1 MKLNALREQ
10 RSTKVASMK
19 ALVDKAA
26 AESRDLSAEEIQQ
39 FDALKVEERTLA
51 AQVERAEYLGD
62 LERRSAGE
70 PVSGNPSA
78 DFDRL
83 AGSVSVVKVLKA
95 QMEGRSLDGAEG
107 EYAKEA
113 EKRSGR
119 KAEGAFVPFKSLEK
133 RANTTVTAPELIG
146 TDHRAQDYIGP
157 LRESLV
163 ARALGV
169 RVLSGLVGN
178 VSIPKFGSGL
188 ETGWIT
194 EGQAVPEGQ
203 MTFDGVTLTPKHVGG
218 KTEMSRQ
225 LLQQPEL
232 MGRSSVYRRAVVV
245 PNTGSSYKVLSSEAF
260 TKHGLSVSYAG
271 CDELHAWPDRELY
284 DVLVTSMG
292 ARRQPLTVITTTAGF
307 DKQSLCYEL
316 WQYALQVRDGSVPDD
331 SFLPVIYAADPD
343 DDWTSPATWEKANP
357 AFNVTV
363 MEDFYAQ
370 ECAKARALPSYE
382 NTFRRLY
389 LNQWTESDSR
399 WLSSDAWNAC
409 GGPVPDLTGR
419 ACYAGLDLAT
429 TTDIAALVLAF
440 PDGPDMH
447 LLPFFFVPQEAIHK
461 RAKRDRVPYDLWVQ
475 QGHIIATP
483 GAVIDYAVIRRTIN
497 ELGELYQIKEIA
509 FDRWNASQISVQLE
523 GDGFEL
529 IGFGQ
534 GFASMSGPTKELE
547 TRVIGKTL
555 RHGDNPVLNW
565 MAANVTV
572 EGDAA
577 GNAKPSKKKSTE
589 KIDGIVAS
597 IMAIG
602 RAMVASDQPVET
614 EVYFV

>member
-10 RSTKVASMK
+10 RSTKVAAMK
-19 ALVDKAA
+19 LLVDKAST
-26 AESRDLSAEEIQQ
+26 ESRDLSAEEITQ

-194 EGQAVPEGQ
+194 EGQPVPEGQ
-203 MTFDGVTLTPKHVGG
+203 MSFDGVTLTPKHVGG

-225 LLQQPEL
+225 LLQQSSPGIEQLVREDLSFLIAKQIDRAIINGSGAAGEPRGILNTLGIQTADMPDTWLEVLAMLQKLDDVEIANGRWLTTSTIRTLLAGTEKVVGSGSGFLYQGGTLADLPLTTSKNVPEKKL
-232 MGRSSVYRRAVVV
+232 ILGDFSQ
-245 PNTGSSYKVLSSEAF
+245 VLLGVWSEA
-260 TKHGLSVSYAG
+260 
-271 CDELHAWPDRELY
+271 DI
-284 DVLVTSMG
+284 LVNPYSEPAYSRG
-292 ARRQPLTVITTTAGF
+292 GV
-307 DKQSLCYEL
+307 
-316 WQYALQVRDGSVPDD
+316 QVR
-331 SFLPVIYAADPD
+331 AM
-343 DDWTSPATWEKANP
+343 AT
-357 AFNVTV
+357 
-363 MEDFYAQ
+363 
-370 ECAKARALPSYE
+370 
-382 NTFRRLY
+382 
-389 LNQWTESDSR
+389 
-399 WLSSDAWNAC
+399 
-409 GGPVPDLTGR
+409 
-419 ACYAGLDLAT
+419 LDT
-429 TTDIAALVLAF
+429 
-440 PDGPDMH
+440 
-447 LLPFFFVPQEAIHK
+447 
-461 RAKRDRVPYDLWVQ
+461 
-475 QGHIIATP
+475 
-483 GAVIDYAVIRRTIN
+483 AVRHP
-497 ELGELYQIKEIA
+497 
-509 FDRWNASQISVQLE
+509 
-523 GDGFEL
+523 
-529 IGFGQ
+529 Q
-534 GFASMSGPTKELE
+534 GF
-547 TRVIGKTL
+547 V
-555 RHGDNPVLNW
+555 
-565 MAANVTV
+565 
-572 EGDAA
+572 
-577 GNAKPSKKKSTE
+577 
-589 KIDGIVAS
+589 VATG
-597 IMAIG
+597 A
-602 RAMVASDQPVET
+602 
-614 EVYFV
+614 

>member
-225 LLQQPEL
+225 LLQQSSPGIEQL
-232 MGRSSVYRRAVVV
+232 VREDLSFLIAKQIDRAIINGSGAAGEPRGILNTLGIQTADMPDTWLEVLAMLQKLDDVEIANGRWLTTSTIRTLLAGTEKVV
-245 PNTGSSYKVLSSEAF
+245 GSGSGF
-260 TKHGLSVSYAG
+260 
-271 CDELHAWPDRELY
+271 LY
-284 DVLVTSMG
+284 QGGTLADL
-292 ARRQPLTVITTTAGF
+292 PLTTSKNVPEKKLILGDFSQVLLGVWSEVDILVNPFAEPAYSRGGV
-307 DKQSLCYEL
+307 
-316 WQYALQVRDGSVPDD
+316 QVR
-331 SFLPVIYAADPD
+331 AM
-343 DDWTSPATWEKANP
+343 AT
-357 AFNVTV
+357 VDT
-363 MEDFYAQ
+363 
-370 ECAKARALPSYE
+370 
-382 NTFRRLY
+382 
-389 LNQWTESDSR
+389 
-399 WLSSDAWNAC
+399 
-409 GGPVPDLTGR
+409 
-419 ACYAGLDLAT
+419 
-429 TTDIAALVLAF
+429 
-440 PDGPDMH
+440 
-447 LLPFFFVPQEAIHK
+447 
-461 RAKRDRVPYDLWVQ
+461 
-475 QGHIIATP
+475 
-483 GAVIDYAVIRRTIN
+483 AVRHP
-497 ELGELYQIKEIA
+497 
-509 FDRWNASQISVQLE
+509 
-523 GDGFEL
+523 
-529 IGFGQ
+529 Q
-534 GFASMSGPTKELE
+534 GF
-547 TRVIGKTL
+547 V
-555 RHGDNPVLNW
+555 
-565 MAANVTV
+565 
-572 EGDAA
+572 
-577 GNAKPSKKKSTE
+577 
-589 KIDGIVAS
+589 VATG
-597 IMAIG
+597 A
-602 RAMVASDQPVET
+602 
-614 EVYFV
+614 

>member
-203 MTFDGVTLTPKHVGG
+203 MAFDGVTLTPKHVGG

-225 LLQQPEL
+225 LLQQSSPGIEQL
-232 MGRSSVYRRAVVV
+232 VREDLSFLIAKQIDRAIINGSGAAGEPRGILNTLGIQTADMPDTWLEVLAMLQKLDDVEIANGRWLTTSTIRTLLAGTEKVV
-245 PNTGSSYKVLSSEAF
+245 GSGSGF
-260 TKHGLSVSYAG
+260 
-271 CDELHAWPDRELY
+271 LY
-284 DVLVTSMG
+284 QGGTLADL
-292 ARRQPLTVITTTAGF
+292 PLTTSKNVPEKKLILGDFSQVLLGVWSEVDILVNPFAEPAYSRGGV
-307 DKQSLCYEL
+307 
-316 WQYALQVRDGSVPDD
+316 QVR
-331 SFLPVIYAADPD
+331 AM
-343 DDWTSPATWEKANP
+343 AT
-357 AFNVTV
+357 VDT
-363 MEDFYAQ
+363 
-370 ECAKARALPSYE
+370 
-382 NTFRRLY
+382 
-389 LNQWTESDSR
+389 
-399 WLSSDAWNAC
+399 
-409 GGPVPDLTGR
+409 
-419 ACYAGLDLAT
+419 
-429 TTDIAALVLAF
+429 
-440 PDGPDMH
+440 
-447 LLPFFFVPQEAIHK
+447 
-461 RAKRDRVPYDLWVQ
+461 
-475 QGHIIATP
+475 
-483 GAVIDYAVIRRTIN
+483 AVRHP
-497 ELGELYQIKEIA
+497 
-509 FDRWNASQISVQLE
+509 
-523 GDGFEL
+523 
-529 IGFGQ
+529 Q
-534 GFASMSGPTKELE
+534 GF
-547 TRVIGKTL
+547 V
-555 RHGDNPVLNW
+555 
-565 MAANVTV
+565 
-572 EGDAA
+572 
-577 GNAKPSKKKSTE
+577 
-589 KIDGIVAS
+589 VATG
-597 IMAIG
+597 A
-602 RAMVASDQPVET
+602 
-614 EVYFV
+614 

>member
-194 EGQAVPEGQ
+194 EGQPVPEGQ
-203 MTFDGVTLTPKHVGG
+203 MSFDGVTLTPKHVGG

-225 LLQQPEL
+225 LLQQSSPGIEQLVREDLSFLIAKQIDRAIINGSGAAGEPRGILNTLGIQTADMPDTWLEVLAMLQKLDDVEIANGRWLTTSTIRTLLAGTEKVVGSGSGFLYQGGTLADLPLTTSKNVPEKKL
-232 MGRSSVYRRAVVV
+232 ILGDFSQ
-245 PNTGSSYKVLSSEAF
+245 VLLGVWSE
-260 TKHGLSVSYAG
+260 V
-271 CDELHAWPDRELY
+271 
-284 DVLVTSMG
+284 DVLLNPFAEPAYSRGGV
-292 ARRQPLTVITTTAGF
+292 
-307 DKQSLCYEL
+307 
-316 WQYALQVRDGSVPDD
+316 QVR
-331 SFLPVIYAADPD
+331 AM
-343 DDWTSPATWEKANP
+343 AT
-357 AFNVTV
+357 VDT
-363 MEDFYAQ
+363 
-370 ECAKARALPSYE
+370 
-382 NTFRRLY
+382 
-389 LNQWTESDSR
+389 
-399 WLSSDAWNAC
+399 
-409 GGPVPDLTGR
+409 
-419 ACYAGLDLAT
+419 
-429 TTDIAALVLAF
+429 
-440 PDGPDMH
+440 
-447 LLPFFFVPQEAIHK
+447 
-461 RAKRDRVPYDLWVQ
+461 
-475 QGHIIATP
+475 
-483 GAVIDYAVIRRTIN
+483 AVRHP
-497 ELGELYQIKEIA
+497 
-509 FDRWNASQISVQLE
+509 
-523 GDGFEL
+523 
-529 IGFGQ
+529 Q
-534 GFASMSGPTKELE
+534 GF
-547 TRVIGKTL
+547 V
-555 RHGDNPVLNW
+555 
-565 MAANVTV
+565 
-572 EGDAA
+572 
-577 GNAKPSKKKSTE
+577 
-589 KIDGIVAS
+589 VATG
-597 IMAIG
+597 A
-602 RAMVASDQPVET
+602 
-614 EVYFV
+614 

>member
-26 AESRDLSAEEIQQ
+26 AESRDLSTEEIQQ

-51 AQVERAEYLGD
+51 AQVERAEYLGE

-188 ETGWIT
+188 ETGWVT
-194 EGQAVPEGQ
+194 EGQAVPEGE
-203 MTFDGVTLTPKHVGG
+203 MGFDAITLTPRHVGG

-225 LLQQPEL
+225 LLQQSAPGIEQL
-232 MGRSSVYRRAVVV
+232 VREDLSFLIAKQIDRAIINGSGAAGEPRGILNTLGIQTADMPDTWLEVLAMLQKLDDVEIANGRWLTTSTIRTLLAGTEKVV
-245 PNTGSSYKVLSSEAF
+245 GSGSGF
-260 TKHGLSVSYAG
+260 
-271 CDELHAWPDRELY
+271 LY
-284 DVLVTSMG
+284 QGGTLADL
-292 ARRQPLTVITTTAGF
+292 PLTTSKNVPEKKLILGDFSQVLLGVWSEVDILVNPFAEPAYSRGGV
-307 DKQSLCYEL
+307 
-316 WQYALQVRDGSVPDD
+316 QVR
-331 SFLPVIYAADPD
+331 AM
-343 DDWTSPATWEKANP
+343 AT
-357 AFNVTV
+357 VDT
-363 MEDFYAQ
+363 
-370 ECAKARALPSYE
+370 
-382 NTFRRLY
+382 
-389 LNQWTESDSR
+389 
-399 WLSSDAWNAC
+399 
-409 GGPVPDLTGR
+409 
-419 ACYAGLDLAT
+419 
-429 TTDIAALVLAF
+429 
-440 PDGPDMH
+440 
-447 LLPFFFVPQEAIHK
+447 
-461 RAKRDRVPYDLWVQ
+461 
-475 QGHIIATP
+475 
-483 GAVIDYAVIRRTIN
+483 AVRHP
-497 ELGELYQIKEIA
+497 
-509 FDRWNASQISVQLE
+509 
-523 GDGFEL
+523 
-529 IGFGQ
+529 Q
-534 GFASMSGPTKELE
+534 GF
-547 TRVIGKTL
+547 V
-555 RHGDNPVLNW
+555 
-565 MAANVTV
+565 
-572 EGDAA
+572 
-577 GNAKPSKKKSTE
+577 
-589 KIDGIVAS
+589 VATG
-597 IMAIG
+597 A
-602 RAMVASDQPVET
+602 
-614 EVYFV
+614 

>member
-194 EGQAVPEGQ
+194 EGQPVPEGQ
-203 MTFDGVTLTPKHVGG
+203 MSFDGVTLTPKHVGG

-225 LLQQPEL
+225 LLQQSSPGIEQL
-232 MGRSSVYRRAVVV
+232 VREDLSFLIAKQIDRAIINGSGAAGEPRGILNTLGIQTADMPDTWLEVLAMLQKLDDVEIANGRWLTTSTIRTLLAGTEKVV
-245 PNTGSSYKVLSSEAF
+245 GSGSGF
-260 TKHGLSVSYAG
+260 
-271 CDELHAWPDRELY
+271 LY
-284 DVLVTSMG
+284 QGGTLADL
-292 ARRQPLTVITTTAGF
+292 PLTTSKNVPEKKLILGDFSQVLLGVWSEVDILVNPFAEPAYSRGGV
-307 DKQSLCYEL
+307 
-316 WQYALQVRDGSVPDD
+316 QVR
-331 SFLPVIYAADPD
+331 AM
-343 DDWTSPATWEKANP
+343 AT
-357 AFNVTV
+357 VDT
-363 MEDFYAQ
+363 
-370 ECAKARALPSYE
+370 
-382 NTFRRLY
+382 
-389 LNQWTESDSR
+389 
-399 WLSSDAWNAC
+399 
-409 GGPVPDLTGR
+409 
-419 ACYAGLDLAT
+419 
-429 TTDIAALVLAF
+429 
-440 PDGPDMH
+440 
-447 LLPFFFVPQEAIHK
+447 
-461 RAKRDRVPYDLWVQ
+461 
-475 QGHIIATP
+475 
-483 GAVIDYAVIRRTIN
+483 AVRHP
-497 ELGELYQIKEIA
+497 
-509 FDRWNASQISVQLE
+509 
-523 GDGFEL
+523 
-529 IGFGQ
+529 Q
-534 GFASMSGPTKELE
+534 GF
-547 TRVIGKTL
+547 V
-555 RHGDNPVLNW
+555 
-565 MAANVTV
+565 
-572 EGDAA
+572 
-577 GNAKPSKKKSTE
+577 
-589 KIDGIVAS
+589 VATG
-597 IMAIG
+597 A
-602 RAMVASDQPVET
+602 
-614 EVYFV
+614 

>member
-26 AESRDLSAEEIQQ
+26 AESRDLSTEEIQQ

-51 AQVERAEYLGD
+51 AQVERAEYLGE

-133 RANTTVTAPELIG
+133 RSNTTVTAPELIG

-194 EGQAVPEGQ
+194 EGQPVPEGQ
-203 MTFDGVTLTPKHVGG
+203 MSFDGVTLTPKHVGG

-225 LLQQPEL
+225 LLQQSSPGIEQL
-232 MGRSSVYRRAVVV
+232 VREDLSFLIAKQIDRAIINGSGAAGEPRGILNTLGIQTADMPDTWLEVLAMLQKLDDVEIANGRWLTTSTIRTLLAGTEKVV
-245 PNTGSSYKVLSSEAF
+245 GSGSGF
-260 TKHGLSVSYAG
+260 
-271 CDELHAWPDRELY
+271 LY
-284 DVLVTSMG
+284 QGGTLADL
-292 ARRQPLTVITTTAGF
+292 PLTTSKNVPEKKLILGDFSQVLLGVWSEVDILVNPFAEPAYSRGGV
-307 DKQSLCYEL
+307 
-316 WQYALQVRDGSVPDD
+316 QVR
-331 SFLPVIYAADPD
+331 AM
-343 DDWTSPATWEKANP
+343 AT
-357 AFNVTV
+357 VDT
-363 MEDFYAQ
+363 
-370 ECAKARALPSYE
+370 
-382 NTFRRLY
+382 
-389 LNQWTESDSR
+389 
-399 WLSSDAWNAC
+399 
-409 GGPVPDLTGR
+409 
-419 ACYAGLDLAT
+419 
-429 TTDIAALVLAF
+429 
-440 PDGPDMH
+440 
-447 LLPFFFVPQEAIHK
+447 
-461 RAKRDRVPYDLWVQ
+461 
-475 QGHIIATP
+475 
-483 GAVIDYAVIRRTIN
+483 AVRHP
-497 ELGELYQIKEIA
+497 
-509 FDRWNASQISVQLE
+509 
-523 GDGFEL
+523 
-529 IGFGQ
+529 Q
-534 GFASMSGPTKELE
+534 GF
-547 TRVIGKTL
+547 V
-555 RHGDNPVLNW
+555 
-565 MAANVTV
+565 
-572 EGDAA
+572 
-577 GNAKPSKKKSTE
+577 
-589 KIDGIVAS
+589 VATG
-597 IMAIG
+597 A
-602 RAMVASDQPVET
+602 
-614 EVYFV
+614 

>member
-1 MKLNALREQ
+1 MKINALREQ
-10 RSTKVASMK
+10 RSTKVACMK

-194 EGQAVPEGQ
+194 EGQPVPEGQ
-203 MTFDGVTLTPKHVGG
+203 LSFDGVTLTPKHVGG

-225 LLQQPEL
+225 LLQQSSPGIEQL
-232 MGRSSVYRRAVVV
+232 VREDLSFLIAKQIDRAIINGSGAAGEPRGILNTLGIQTADMPDTWLEVLAMLQKLDDVEIANGRWLTTSTIRTLLAGTEKVV
-245 PNTGSSYKVLSSEAF
+245 GSGSGF
-260 TKHGLSVSYAG
+260 
-271 CDELHAWPDRELY
+271 LY
-284 DVLVTSMG
+284 QGGTLADL
-292 ARRQPLTVITTTAGF
+292 PLTTSKNVPEKKLILGDFSQVLLGVWSEVDILVNPFAEPAYSRGGV
-307 DKQSLCYEL
+307 
-316 WQYALQVRDGSVPDD
+316 QVR
-331 SFLPVIYAADPD
+331 AM
-343 DDWTSPATWEKANP
+343 AT
-357 AFNVTV
+357 VDT
-363 MEDFYAQ
+363 
-370 ECAKARALPSYE
+370 
-382 NTFRRLY
+382 
-389 LNQWTESDSR
+389 
-399 WLSSDAWNAC
+399 
-409 GGPVPDLTGR
+409 
-419 ACYAGLDLAT
+419 
-429 TTDIAALVLAF
+429 
-440 PDGPDMH
+440 
-447 LLPFFFVPQEAIHK
+447 
-461 RAKRDRVPYDLWVQ
+461 
-475 QGHIIATP
+475 
-483 GAVIDYAVIRRTIN
+483 AVRHP
-497 ELGELYQIKEIA
+497 
-509 FDRWNASQISVQLE
+509 
-523 GDGFEL
+523 
-529 IGFGQ
+529 Q
-534 GFASMSGPTKELE
+534 GF
-547 TRVIGKTL
+547 V
-555 RHGDNPVLNW
+555 
-565 MAANVTV
+565 
-572 EGDAA
+572 
-577 GNAKPSKKKSTE
+577 
-589 KIDGIVAS
+589 VATG
-597 IMAIG
+597 A
-602 RAMVASDQPVET
+602 
-614 EVYFV
+614 

>member
-26 AESRDLSAEEIQQ
+26 AESRDLSAEEIKQ
-39 FDALKVEERTLA
+39 FDDLKVEERTLA

-194 EGQAVPEGQ
+194 EGQPVPEGQ
-203 MTFDGVTLTPKHVGG
+203 MSFDGVTLTPKHVGG

-225 LLQQPEL
+225 LLQQSSPGIEQL
-232 MGRSSVYRRAVVV
+232 VREDLSFLIAKQIDRAIINGFGAAGEPRGILNTLGIQTADMPDTWLEVLAMLQKLDDVEIANGRWLTTSTIRTLLAGTEKVV
-245 PNTGSSYKVLSSEAF
+245 GSGSGF
-260 TKHGLSVSYAG
+260 
-271 CDELHAWPDRELY
+271 LY
-284 DVLVTSMG
+284 QGGTLADL
-292 ARRQPLTVITTTAGF
+292 PLTTSKNVPEKKLILGDFSQVLLGVWSEVDILVNPFAEPAYSRGGV
-307 DKQSLCYEL
+307 
-316 WQYALQVRDGSVPDD
+316 QVR
-331 SFLPVIYAADPD
+331 AM
-343 DDWTSPATWEKANP
+343 AT
-357 AFNVTV
+357 VDT
-363 MEDFYAQ
+363 
-370 ECAKARALPSYE
+370 
-382 NTFRRLY
+382 
-389 LNQWTESDSR
+389 
-399 WLSSDAWNAC
+399 
-409 GGPVPDLTGR
+409 
-419 ACYAGLDLAT
+419 
-429 TTDIAALVLAF
+429 
-440 PDGPDMH
+440 
-447 LLPFFFVPQEAIHK
+447 
-461 RAKRDRVPYDLWVQ
+461 
-475 QGHIIATP
+475 
-483 GAVIDYAVIRRTIN
+483 AVRHP
-497 ELGELYQIKEIA
+497 
-509 FDRWNASQISVQLE
+509 
-523 GDGFEL
+523 
-529 IGFGQ
+529 Q
-534 GFASMSGPTKELE
+534 GF
-547 TRVIGKTL
+547 V
-555 RHGDNPVLNW
+555 
-565 MAANVTV
+565 
-572 EGDAA
+572 
-577 GNAKPSKKKSTE
+577 
-589 KIDGIVAS
+589 VATG
-597 IMAIG
+597 A
-602 RAMVASDQPVET
+602 
-614 EVYFV
+614 

>member
-26 AESRDLSAEEIQQ
+26 AESRDLSAEEIKQ

-119 KAEGAFVPFKSLEK
+119 KAEGCFVPFKSLEK

-169 RVLSGLVGN
+169 RVLSGLAGN

-194 EGQAVPEGQ
+194 EGQPVPEGQ
-203 MTFDGVTLTPKHVGG
+203 MSFDGVTLTPKHVGG

-225 LLQQPEL
+225 LLQQSSPGIEQL
-232 MGRSSVYRRAVVV
+232 VREDLSFLIAKQIDRAIINGSGAAGEPRGILNTLGIQTADMPDTWLEVLAMLQKLDDVEIANGRWLTTSTIRTLLAGTEKVV
-245 PNTGSSYKVLSSEAF
+245 GSGSGF
-260 TKHGLSVSYAG
+260 
-271 CDELHAWPDRELY
+271 LY
-284 DVLVTSMG
+284 QGGTLADL
-292 ARRQPLTVITTTAGF
+292 PLTTSKNVPEKKLILGDFSQVLLGVWSEVDILVNPFAEPAYSRGGV
-307 DKQSLCYEL
+307 
-316 WQYALQVRDGSVPDD
+316 QVR
-331 SFLPVIYAADPD
+331 AM
-343 DDWTSPATWEKANP
+343 AT
-357 AFNVTV
+357 VDT
-363 MEDFYAQ
+363 
-370 ECAKARALPSYE
+370 
-382 NTFRRLY
+382 
-389 LNQWTESDSR
+389 
-399 WLSSDAWNAC
+399 
-409 GGPVPDLTGR
+409 
-419 ACYAGLDLAT
+419 
-429 TTDIAALVLAF
+429 
-440 PDGPDMH
+440 
-447 LLPFFFVPQEAIHK
+447 
-461 RAKRDRVPYDLWVQ
+461 
-475 QGHIIATP
+475 
-483 GAVIDYAVIRRTIN
+483 AVRHP
-497 ELGELYQIKEIA
+497 
-509 FDRWNASQISVQLE
+509 
-523 GDGFEL
+523 
-529 IGFGQ
+529 Q
-534 GFASMSGPTKELE
+534 GF
-547 TRVIGKTL
+547 V
-555 RHGDNPVLNW
+555 
-565 MAANVTV
+565 
-572 EGDAA
+572 
-577 GNAKPSKKKSTE
+577 
-589 KIDGIVAS
+589 VATG
-597 IMAIG
+597 A
-602 RAMVASDQPVET
+602 
-614 EVYFV
+614 

>member
-1 MKLNALREQ
+1 MKINALREQ

-26 AESRDLSAEEIQQ
+26 AESRDLSAEEIKQ
-39 FDALKVEERTLA
+39 FDDLKVEERTLA

-194 EGQAVPEGQ
+194 EGQPVPEGQ
-203 MTFDGVTLTPKHVGG
+203 MSFDGVTLTPKHVGG

-225 LLQQPEL
+225 LLQQSSPGIEQL
-232 MGRSSVYRRAVVV
+232 VREDLSFLIAKQIDRAIINGSGAAGEPRGILNTLGIQTADMPDTWLEVLAMLQKLDDVEIANGRWLTTSTIRTLLAGTEKVV
-245 PNTGSSYKVLSSEAF
+245 GSGSGF
-260 TKHGLSVSYAG
+260 
-271 CDELHAWPDRELY
+271 LY
-284 DVLVTSMG
+284 QGGTLADL
-292 ARRQPLTVITTTAGF
+292 PLTTSKNVPEKKLILGDFSQVLLGVWSEVDILVNPFAEPAYSRGGV
-307 DKQSLCYEL
+307 
-316 WQYALQVRDGSVPDD
+316 QVR
-331 SFLPVIYAADPD
+331 AM
-343 DDWTSPATWEKANP
+343 AT
-357 AFNVTV
+357 VDT
-363 MEDFYAQ
+363 
-370 ECAKARALPSYE
+370 
-382 NTFRRLY
+382 
-389 LNQWTESDSR
+389 
-399 WLSSDAWNAC
+399 
-409 GGPVPDLTGR
+409 
-419 ACYAGLDLAT
+419 
-429 TTDIAALVLAF
+429 
-440 PDGPDMH
+440 
-447 LLPFFFVPQEAIHK
+447 
-461 RAKRDRVPYDLWVQ
+461 
-475 QGHIIATP
+475 
-483 GAVIDYAVIRRTIN
+483 AVRHP
-497 ELGELYQIKEIA
+497 
-509 FDRWNASQISVQLE
+509 
-523 GDGFEL
+523 
-529 IGFGQ
+529 Q
-534 GFASMSGPTKELE
+534 GF
-547 TRVIGKTL
+547 V
-555 RHGDNPVLNW
+555 
-565 MAANVTV
+565 
-572 EGDAA
+572 
-577 GNAKPSKKKSTE
+577 
-589 KIDGIVAS
+589 VATG
-597 IMAIG
+597 A
-602 RAMVASDQPVET
+602 
-614 EVYFV
+614 

>member
-26 AESRDLSAEEIQQ
+26 AESRDLSADEIKQ

-51 AQVERAEYLGD
+51 SQIERAEYMGD
-62 LERRSAGE
+62 IERRSAGE

-194 EGQAVPEGQ
+194 EGQPVPEGQ
-203 MTFDGVTLTPKHVGG
+203 MSFDGVTLTPKHVGG

-225 LLQQPEL
+225 LLQQSSPGIEQL
-232 MGRSSVYRRAVVV
+232 VREDLSFLIAKQIDRAIINGSGAAGEPRGILNTLGIQTADMPDTWLEVLAMLQKLDDVEIANGRWLTTSTIRTLLAGTEKVA
-245 PNTGSSYKVLSSEAF
+245 GSGSGF
-260 TKHGLSVSYAG
+260 
-271 CDELHAWPDRELY
+271 LY
-284 DVLVTSMG
+284 QGGSM
-292 ARRQPLTVITTTAGF
+292 ADLPLTTSKNVPEKKLILGDFSQVLLGVWSEVDILVNPFAEPAYSRGGV
-307 DKQSLCYEL
+307 
-316 WQYALQVRDGSVPDD
+316 QVR
-331 SFLPVIYAADPD
+331 AM
-343 DDWTSPATWEKANP
+343 AT
-357 AFNVTV
+357 VDT
-363 MEDFYAQ
+363 
-370 ECAKARALPSYE
+370 
-382 NTFRRLY
+382 
-389 LNQWTESDSR
+389 
-399 WLSSDAWNAC
+399 
-409 GGPVPDLTGR
+409 
-419 ACYAGLDLAT
+419 
-429 TTDIAALVLAF
+429 
-440 PDGPDMH
+440 
-447 LLPFFFVPQEAIHK
+447 
-461 RAKRDRVPYDLWVQ
+461 
-475 QGHIIATP
+475 
-483 GAVIDYAVIRRTIN
+483 AVRHP
-497 ELGELYQIKEIA
+497 
-509 FDRWNASQISVQLE
+509 
-523 GDGFEL
+523 
-529 IGFGQ
+529 Q
-534 GFASMSGPTKELE
+534 GF
-547 TRVIGKTL
+547 V
-555 RHGDNPVLNW
+555 
-565 MAANVTV
+565 
-572 EGDAA
+572 
-577 GNAKPSKKKSTE
+577 
-589 KIDGIVAS
+589 VATG
-597 IMAIG
+597 A
-602 RAMVASDQPVET
+602 
-614 EVYFV
+614 

>member
-26 AESRDLSAEEIQQ
+26 AESRDLSAEEIKQ
-39 FDALKVEERTLA
+39 FDDLKVEERTLA

-225 LLQQPEL
+225 LLQQSSPGIEQL
-232 MGRSSVYRRAVVV
+232 VREDLSFLIAKQIDRAIINGSGAAGEPRGILNTLGIQTADMPDTWLEVLAMLQKLDDVEIANGRWLTTSTIRTLLAGTEKVV
-245 PNTGSSYKVLSSEAF
+245 GSGSGF
-260 TKHGLSVSYAG
+260 
-271 CDELHAWPDRELY
+271 LY
-284 DVLVTSMG
+284 QGGTLADL
-292 ARRQPLTVITTTAGF
+292 PLTTSKNVPEKKLILGDFSQVLLGVWSEVDILVNPYSEPAYSRGGV
-307 DKQSLCYEL
+307 
-316 WQYALQVRDGSVPDD
+316 QVR
-331 SFLPVIYAADPD
+331 AM
-343 DDWTSPATWEKANP
+343 AT
-357 AFNVTV
+357 
-363 MEDFYAQ
+363 
-370 ECAKARALPSYE
+370 
-382 NTFRRLY
+382 
-389 LNQWTESDSR
+389 
-399 WLSSDAWNAC
+399 
-409 GGPVPDLTGR
+409 
-419 ACYAGLDLAT
+419 LDT
-429 TTDIAALVLAF
+429 
-440 PDGPDMH
+440 
-447 LLPFFFVPQEAIHK
+447 
-461 RAKRDRVPYDLWVQ
+461 
-475 QGHIIATP
+475 
-483 GAVIDYAVIRRTIN
+483 AVRHP
-497 ELGELYQIKEIA
+497 
-509 FDRWNASQISVQLE
+509 
-523 GDGFEL
+523 
-529 IGFGQ
+529 Q
-534 GFASMSGPTKELE
+534 GF
-547 TRVIGKTL
+547 V
-555 RHGDNPVLNW
+555 
-565 MAANVTV
+565 
-572 EGDAA
+572 
-577 GNAKPSKKKSTE
+577 
-589 KIDGIVAS
+589 VATG
-597 IMAIG
+597 A
-602 RAMVASDQPVET
+602 
-614 EVYFV
+614 

>member
-62 LERRSAGE
+62 LERRSAGD

-203 MTFDGVTLTPKHVGG
+203 MAFDGVTLTPKHVGG

-225 LLQQPEL
+225 LLQQSSPGIEQL
-232 MGRSSVYRRAVVV
+232 VREDLSFLIAKQIDRAIINGSGAAGEPRGILNTLGIQTADMPDTWLEVLAMLQKLDDVEIANGRWLTTSTIRTLLAGTEKVV
-245 PNTGSSYKVLSSEAF
+245 GSGSGF
-260 TKHGLSVSYAG
+260 
-271 CDELHAWPDRELY
+271 LY
-284 DVLVTSMG
+284 QGGTLADL
-292 ARRQPLTVITTTAGF
+292 PLTTSKNVPEKKLILGDFSQVLLGVWSEVDILVNPYSEPAYSRGGV
-307 DKQSLCYEL
+307 
-316 WQYALQVRDGSVPDD
+316 QVR
-331 SFLPVIYAADPD
+331 AM
-343 DDWTSPATWEKANP
+343 AT
-357 AFNVTV
+357 
-363 MEDFYAQ
+363 
-370 ECAKARALPSYE
+370 
-382 NTFRRLY
+382 
-389 LNQWTESDSR
+389 
-399 WLSSDAWNAC
+399 
-409 GGPVPDLTGR
+409 
-419 ACYAGLDLAT
+419 LDT
-429 TTDIAALVLAF
+429 
-440 PDGPDMH
+440 
-447 LLPFFFVPQEAIHK
+447 
-461 RAKRDRVPYDLWVQ
+461 
-475 QGHIIATP
+475 
-483 GAVIDYAVIRRTIN
+483 AVRHP
-497 ELGELYQIKEIA
+497 
-509 FDRWNASQISVQLE
+509 
-523 GDGFEL
+523 
-529 IGFGQ
+529 Q
-534 GFASMSGPTKELE
+534 GF
-547 TRVIGKTL
+547 V
-555 RHGDNPVLNW
+555 
-565 MAANVTV
+565 
-572 EGDAA
+572 
-577 GNAKPSKKKSTE
+577 
-589 KIDGIVAS
+589 VATG
-597 IMAIG
+597 A
-602 RAMVASDQPVET
+602 
-614 EVYFV
+614 

>member
-188 ETGWIT
+188 ETGWVT
-194 EGQAVPEGQ
+194 EGQAVPEGE
-203 MTFDGVTLTPKHVGG
+203 MGFDAITLTPRHVGG
-218 KTEMSRQ
+218 KSEMSRQ
-225 LLQQPEL
+225 LLQQSAPGIEQL
-232 MGRSSVYRRAVVV
+232 VREDLSFLIAKQIDRAIINGSGLAGEPRGILNTLGIQTADMPDTWLEVLAMLQKLDDVEIANGRWLTTSTIRTLLAGTEKVV
-245 PNTGSSYKVLSSEAF
+245 GSGSGF
-260 TKHGLSVSYAG
+260 
-271 CDELHAWPDRELY
+271 LY
-284 DVLVTSMG
+284 QGGTLADL
-292 ARRQPLTVITTTAGF
+292 PLTTSKNVPEKKLILGDFSQVLLGVWSEVDILTNPFAEPAYSRGGV
-307 DKQSLCYEL
+307 
-316 WQYALQVRDGSVPDD
+316 QVR
-331 SFLPVIYAADPD
+331 AM
-343 DDWTSPATWEKANP
+343 AT
-357 AFNVTV
+357 VDT
-363 MEDFYAQ
+363 
-370 ECAKARALPSYE
+370 
-382 NTFRRLY
+382 
-389 LNQWTESDSR
+389 
-399 WLSSDAWNAC
+399 
-409 GGPVPDLTGR
+409 
-419 ACYAGLDLAT
+419 
-429 TTDIAALVLAF
+429 
-440 PDGPDMH
+440 
-447 LLPFFFVPQEAIHK
+447 
-461 RAKRDRVPYDLWVQ
+461 
-475 QGHIIATP
+475 
-483 GAVIDYAVIRRTIN
+483 AVRHP
-497 ELGELYQIKEIA
+497 
-509 FDRWNASQISVQLE
+509 
-523 GDGFEL
+523 
-529 IGFGQ
+529 Q
-534 GFASMSGPTKELE
+534 GF
-547 TRVIGKTL
+547 V
-555 RHGDNPVLNW
+555 
-565 MAANVTV
+565 
-572 EGDAA
+572 
-577 GNAKPSKKKSTE
+577 
-589 KIDGIVAS
+589 VATG
-597 IMAIG
+597 A
-602 RAMVASDQPVET
+602 
-614 EVYFV
+614 

>member
-70 PVSGNPSA
+70 LVSGNPSA

-188 ETGWIT
+188 ETGWVT
-194 EGQAVPEGQ
+194 EGQPVPEGE
-203 MTFDGVTLTPKHVGG
+203 MGFDNVTLTPRHVGG

-225 LLQQPEL
+225 LLQQSAPGIEQL
-232 MGRSSVYRRAVVV
+232 VREDLSFLIAKQIDRAIINGSGLAGEPRGILNTVGIQTADMPDTWLEVLAMLQKLDDVEIANGRWLTTSTIRTLLAGTEKVV
-245 PNTGSSYKVLSSEAF
+245 GSGSGF
-260 TKHGLSVSYAG
+260 
-271 CDELHAWPDRELY
+271 LY
-284 DVLVTSMG
+284 QGGTLADL
-292 ARRQPLTVITTTAGF
+292 PLTTSKNVPEKKLILGDFSQVLLGVWSEVDILVNPFAEPAYSRGGV
-307 DKQSLCYEL
+307 
-316 WQYALQVRDGSVPDD
+316 QVR
-331 SFLPVIYAADPD
+331 AM
-343 DDWTSPATWEKANP
+343 AT
-357 AFNVTV
+357 VDT
-363 MEDFYAQ
+363 
-370 ECAKARALPSYE
+370 
-382 NTFRRLY
+382 
-389 LNQWTESDSR
+389 
-399 WLSSDAWNAC
+399 
-409 GGPVPDLTGR
+409 
-419 ACYAGLDLAT
+419 
-429 TTDIAALVLAF
+429 
-440 PDGPDMH
+440 
-447 LLPFFFVPQEAIHK
+447 
-461 RAKRDRVPYDLWVQ
+461 
-475 QGHIIATP
+475 
-483 GAVIDYAVIRRTIN
+483 AVRHP
-497 ELGELYQIKEIA
+497 
-509 FDRWNASQISVQLE
+509 
-523 GDGFEL
+523 
-529 IGFGQ
+529 Q
-534 GFASMSGPTKELE
+534 GF
-547 TRVIGKTL
+547 V
-555 RHGDNPVLNW
+555 
-565 MAANVTV
+565 
-572 EGDAA
+572 
-577 GNAKPSKKKSTE
+577 
-589 KIDGIVAS
+589 VATG
-597 IMAIG
+597 A
-602 RAMVASDQPVET
+602 
-614 EVYFV
+614 

>member
-1 MKLNALREQ
+1 MKINALREQ
-10 RSTKVASMK
+10 RSTKVACMK

-194 EGQAVPEGQ
+194 EGQPVPEGQ
-203 MTFDGVTLTPKHVGG
+203 MSFDGVTLTPKHVGG

-225 LLQQPEL
+225 LLQQSSPGIEQL
-232 MGRSSVYRRAVVV
+232 VREDLSFLIAKQIDRAIINGSGAAGEPRGILNTLGIQTADMPDTWLEVLAMLQKLDDVEIANGRWLTTSTIRTLLAGTEKVV
-245 PNTGSSYKVLSSEAF
+245 GSGSGF
-260 TKHGLSVSYAG
+260 
-271 CDELHAWPDRELY
+271 LY
-284 DVLVTSMG
+284 QGGTLADL
-292 ARRQPLTVITTTAGF
+292 PLTTSKNVPEKKLILGDFSQVLLGVWSEVDILVNPFAEPAYSRGGV
-307 DKQSLCYEL
+307 
-316 WQYALQVRDGSVPDD
+316 QVR
-331 SFLPVIYAADPD
+331 AM
-343 DDWTSPATWEKANP
+343 AT
-357 AFNVTV
+357 VDT
-363 MEDFYAQ
+363 
-370 ECAKARALPSYE
+370 
-382 NTFRRLY
+382 
-389 LNQWTESDSR
+389 
-399 WLSSDAWNAC
+399 
-409 GGPVPDLTGR
+409 
-419 ACYAGLDLAT
+419 
-429 TTDIAALVLAF
+429 
-440 PDGPDMH
+440 
-447 LLPFFFVPQEAIHK
+447 
-461 RAKRDRVPYDLWVQ
+461 
-475 QGHIIATP
+475 
-483 GAVIDYAVIRRTIN
+483 AVRHP
-497 ELGELYQIKEIA
+497 
-509 FDRWNASQISVQLE
+509 
-523 GDGFEL
+523 
-529 IGFGQ
+529 Q
-534 GFASMSGPTKELE
+534 GF
-547 TRVIGKTL
+547 V
-555 RHGDNPVLNW
+555 
-565 MAANVTV
+565 
-572 EGDAA
+572 
-577 GNAKPSKKKSTE
+577 
-589 KIDGIVAS
+589 VATG
-597 IMAIG
+597 A
-602 RAMVASDQPVET
+602 
-614 EVYFV
+614 

>member
-225 LLQQPEL
+225 LLQQSSPGIEQL
-232 MGRSSVYRRAVVV
+232 VREDLSFLIAKQIDRAIINGSGAAGEPRGILNTLGIQTADMPDTWLEVLAMLQKLDDVEIANGRWLTTSTIRTLLAGTEKVV
-245 PNTGSSYKVLSSEAF
+245 GSGSGF
-260 TKHGLSVSYAG
+260 
-271 CDELHAWPDRELY
+271 LY
-284 DVLVTSMG
+284 QGGTLADL
-292 ARRQPLTVITTTAGF
+292 PLTTSKNVPEKKLILGDFSQVLLGVWSEVDILVNPYSEPAYSRGGV
-307 DKQSLCYEL
+307 
-316 WQYALQVRDGSVPDD
+316 QVR
-331 SFLPVIYAADPD
+331 AM
-343 DDWTSPATWEKANP
+343 AT
-357 AFNVTV
+357 VDT
-363 MEDFYAQ
+363 
-370 ECAKARALPSYE
+370 
-382 NTFRRLY
+382 
-389 LNQWTESDSR
+389 
-399 WLSSDAWNAC
+399 
-409 GGPVPDLTGR
+409 
-419 ACYAGLDLAT
+419 
-429 TTDIAALVLAF
+429 
-440 PDGPDMH
+440 
-447 LLPFFFVPQEAIHK
+447 
-461 RAKRDRVPYDLWVQ
+461 
-475 QGHIIATP
+475 
-483 GAVIDYAVIRRTIN
+483 AVRHP
-497 ELGELYQIKEIA
+497 
-509 FDRWNASQISVQLE
+509 
-523 GDGFEL
+523 
-529 IGFGQ
+529 Q
-534 GFASMSGPTKELE
+534 GF
-547 TRVIGKTL
+547 V
-555 RHGDNPVLNW
+555 
-565 MAANVTV
+565 
-572 EGDAA
+572 
-577 GNAKPSKKKSTE
+577 
-589 KIDGIVAS
+589 VATG
-597 IMAIG
+597 A
-602 RAMVASDQPVET
+602 
-614 EVYFV
+614 